1 MTETFL
7 TILPSLIVSITGFI
21 AIFIRQEKT
30 RKEITNSHPTHLRDD
45 MDDKHNEIL
54 EQNKEIQT
62 DLESF
67 QNRVEKRFEEIIS
80 REAIIFNQIGA
91 IENNASAEHRNLWK
105 EIAKLRTQKRR
116 FIQ

>member
-7 TILPSLIVSITGFI
+7 TILPPLIVSITGFV

-54 EQNKEIQT
+54 EQKY
-62 DLESF
+62 
-67 QNRVEKRFEEIIS
+67 RFFYSS
-80 REAIIFNQIGA
+80 RYSSLFKI
-91 IENNASAEHRNLWK
+91 NL
-105 EIAKLRTQKRR
+105 R
-116 FIQ
+116 